1 MISRKKTGCC
11 YLSSSTGAK
20 AQDLREIMLS
30 LYAMSHKTCT
40 ISGRECYITDSVHPK
55 YILIQT
61 LGDHERAIFDR
72 TADLIAG
79 AAGVPF
85 VLAAFQIFGWDLDLT
100 PWHDDAINRKP
111 EVGTRTGDTLRYVTE
126 SLLPALEAEYGNL
139 PVILGGYS
147 LGGLFAIWSA
157 VQTDRFAAIAAA
169 SPSLWIR
176 DWLDYAEAHPVQAGK
191 VYLSLGDQEEHVK
204 NRAIAR
210 VGDSV
215 RGEYE
220 LLKTQLGRENCTL
233 VWNPGNHF
241 QDGDKRLAAAFSWCI
256 KELEVK

>member
-1 MISRKKTGCC
+1 MN
-11 YLSSSTGAK
+11 
-20 AQDLREIMLS
+20 
-30 LYAMSHKTCT
+30 HKTS
-40 ISGRECYITDSVHPK
+40 IINGRECFLSDAINAK

-61 LGDHERAIFDR
+61 LGNHERGIFDR
-72 TADLIAG
+72 TTELIAESC
-79 AAGVPF
+79 GVPF
-85 VLAAFQIFGWDLDLT
+85 VLAAFQVFDWNLDLT
-100 PWHDDAINRKP
+100 PWHDDAIDRKA
-111 EVGTRTGDTLRYVTE
+111 EVGTKTGETLGYVTE
-126 SLLPALEAEYGNL
+126 SLLPALEADYGKL

-147 LGGLFAIWSA
+147 LGGLFALWSA
-157 VQTDRFAAIAAA
+157 MQTDRFAAIAAA
-169 SPSLWIR
+169 SPSLWIK
-176 DWLDYAEAHPVQAGK
+176 DWLDYAKGNPVQTGK

-210 VGDSV
+210 VGDCV

-220 LLKTQLGRENCTL
+220 LLKAQLGRENCTL

>member
-1 MISRKKTGCC
+1 M
-11 YLSSSTGAK
+11 
-20 AQDLREIMLS
+20 D
-30 LYAMSHKTCT
+30 HKTF
-40 ISGRECYITDSVHPK
+40 IIDGRECFVSDSNHPQ

-61 LGDHERAIFDR
+61 LGRHERGIFDR
-72 TADLIAG
+72 TAELIAEEC
-79 AAGVPF
+79 GVPF
-85 VLAAFQIFGWDLDLT
+85 VLVAFQVFDWDLDLT

-111 EVGTRTGDTLRYVTE
+111 EVGTMTGETLRYVTDL
-126 SLLPALEAEYGNL
+126 LLPAMEAEYGKL

-147 LGGLFAIWSA
+147 LGGLFALWSSM
-157 VQTDRFAAIAAA
+157 QTDRFTAIAAA

-176 DWLDYAEAHPVQAGK
+176 DWLDYAQAHPVKASK

-204 NRAIAR
+204 NRFIAR

-220 LLKTQLGRENCTL
+220 LLKASLGSENCTL
-233 VWNPGNHF
+233 VWNSGGHF

-256 KELEVK
+256 KAVEGK

>member
-1 MISRKKTGCC
+1 MNYKSKTI
-11 YLSSSTGAK
+11 
-20 AQDLREIMLS
+20 D
-30 LYAMSHKTCT
+30 
-40 ISGRECYITDSVHPK
+40 GRECFVSGSDHPR
-55 YILIQT
+55 YILVQT
-61 LGDHERAIFDR
+61 LGNHERGIFDS
-72 TADLIAG
+72 TVELIAKTT
-79 AAGVPF
+79 GVPF
-85 VLAAFQIFGWDLDLT
+85 VLAAFQVFDWDFDLT

-111 EVGTRTGDTLRYVTE
+111 EVGTKTFDTLRYVTE

-147 LGGLFAIWSA
+147 LGGLFALWSSS
-157 VQTDRFAAIAAA
+157 QTDRFAAIAAA

-176 DWLDYAEAHPVQAGK
+176 NWLDFAQAHPVKTAK

-220 LLKTQLGRENCTL
+220 LLKAQLGEENCTL
-233 VWNPGNHF
+233 AWNAGGHF
-241 QDGDKRLAAAFSWCI
+241 QDGDKRQAAAFSWCI
-256 KELEVK
+256 NALEGKI

>member
-1 MISRKKTGCC
+1 MN
-11 YLSSSTGAK
+11 
-20 AQDLREIMLS
+20 
-30 LYAMSHKTCT
+30 HKTS
-40 ISGRECYITDSVHPK
+40 IINGRECFLSDAINPK

-61 LGDHERAIFDR
+61 LGNHERDIFDR
-72 TADLIAG
+72 TTELIAESCR
-79 AAGVPF
+79 VPF
-85 VLAAFQIFGWDLDLT
+85 VLAAFQVFDWNLDLT
-100 PWHDDAINRKP
+100 PWHDDAIDRKA
-111 EVGTRTGDTLRYVTE
+111 EVGTKTGETLGYVTE
-126 SLLPALEAEYGNL
+126 SLLPALEADYGKL

-147 LGGLFAIWSA
+147 LGGLFALWSSI
-157 VQTDRFAAIAAA
+157 QTDRFAAIAAA
-169 SPSLWIR
+169 SPSLWIK
-176 DWLDYAEAHPVQAGK
+176 DWLNYAEAHPVQTGK

-210 VGDSV
+210 VGDCV

-220 LLKTQLGRENCTL
+220 LLKAQLGRENCTL